1 MRTSLRFLVMCMA
14 LSFLFVAYASAQK
27 SPPAQESGQAAGVTP
42 AAPTVHEHTAHQHGK
57 SGDTAGGKER
67 HERMQAHHEEMMA
80 EMKAMDA
87 RLTEKV
93 AAMNAA
99 GGNDK
104 IEAMAAV
111 INELVAQRKT
121 MQEHMMSRH
130 ENMKSQCCGM
140 KGDMKGSKKGGMKG
154 GMQCDMMGHQGKSH
168 DQ

>member
-1 MRTSLRFLVMCMA
+1 MRRSLKFLVMCMA

-27 SPPAQESGQAAGVTP
+27 SPPAQESGPAAGVTAAAP
-42 AAPTVHEHTAHQHGK
+42 AAHEHAGHQHGK
-57 SGDTAGGKER
+57 SDDAAAARGG
-67 HERMQAHHEEMMA
+67 HENMQGHCEQMMA
-80 EMKAMDA
+80 EMKNMDA

-99 GGNDK
+99 GGNEK

-111 INELVAQRKT
+111 INELAAQRKT

-130 ENMKSQCCGM
+130 EGM
-140 KGDMKGSKKGGMKG
+140 MSHGGGKKGGMKG
-154 GMQCDMMGHQGKSH
+154 GMKCGMMGHKGESH

>member
-1 MRTSLRFLVMCMA
+1 
-14 LSFLFVAYASAQK
+14 
-27 SPPAQESGQAAGVTP
+27 
-42 AAPTVHEHTAHQHGK
+42 
-57 SGDTAGGKER
+57 
-67 HERMQAHHEEMMA
+67 MQGHHEQMMA

-99 GGNDK
+99 AGNEK

-130 ENMKSQCCGM
+130 EKMKSQCCGM
-140 KGDMKGSKKGGMKG
+140 KGGKKGGMKG
-154 GMQCDMMGHQGKSH
+154 GMKCGMMGHQGESH

>member
-27 SPPAQESGQAAGVTP
+27 SPPAQESGEAAGVTP

-57 SGDTAGGKER
+57 SDDAAGGKGG
-67 HERMQAHHEEMMA
+67 HEQMQAHCEQMMG

-99 GGNDK
+99 AGNDK
-104 IEAMAAV
+104 IDAMAAV
-111 INELVAQRKT
+111 INELAAQRKT

-130 ENMKSQCCGM
+130 EGM
-140 KGDMKGSKKGGMKG
+140 MSHGGGMKGGMKG
-154 GMQCDMMGHQGKSH
+154 GKMCGMMGHKGE
-168 DQ
+168 